1 MYSWGVAIELILEP
15 TTKLGFII
23 VKLEIIVCQGE
34 QTINRLEKDKNETV
48 IVMNDKYLHGLQI
61 TSDR

>member
-1 MYSWGVAIELILEP
+1 MAIELILEP

-34 QTINRLEKDKNETV
+34 QTDNRLEKDKNETV
-48 IVMNDKYLHGLQI
+48 IVMNDKYLHGL
-61 TSDR
+61 

>member
-1 MYSWGVAIELILEP
+1 MAIELILEL

-23 VKLEIIVCQGE
+23 VKLEIIVCHGE
-34 QTINRLEKDKNETV
+34 QTVNSLEKDKNETV
-48 IVMNDKYLHGLQI
+48 VVMNDKYLHGLQI

>member
-1 MYSWGVAIELILEP
+1 MHSWGVAIELILEP

-34 QTINRLEKDKNETV
+34 QTVNRLEKDKN
-48 IVMNDKYLHGLQI
+48 
-61 TSDR
+61 

>member
-1 MYSWGVAIELILEP
+1 MHSWGVAIELILEP

-34 QTINRLEKDKNETV
+34 QTVKRLEKDKNETV
-48 IVMNDKYLHGLQI
+48 IVMNDKYLHGL
-61 TSDR
+61 